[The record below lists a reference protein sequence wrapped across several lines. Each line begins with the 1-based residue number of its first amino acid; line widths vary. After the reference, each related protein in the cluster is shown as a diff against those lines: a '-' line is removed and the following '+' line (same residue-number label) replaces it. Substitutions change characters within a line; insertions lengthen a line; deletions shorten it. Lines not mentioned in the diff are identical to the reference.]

1 MNNYNKR
8 ILLSVT
14 GMSPAVVTETLYA
27 LVTEKGFIPTEIQVI
42 TTEQGKNKLLQTL
55 LGIQG
60 GRKESK
66 GALQEFIEDYGKQYD
81 FSSIHFDESCIHII
95 KDKCGQNLP
104 DIRTPEENEQAANSI
119 IQLVGKLCQD
129 EESQLHVSI
138 AGGRKTMGF
147 FMGYALSL
155 YGREQDSLSHVLVD
169 GQYENLP
176 SFYYPKP
183 YPYLINKND
192 GTQLDAKD
200 GKIMLAEIP
209 WVRLGL
215 GVPEGLINNEISYG
229 DSVRKA
235 QKLLEEPQ
243 LTFLSPIDDK
253 KVLFGDEEISLEA
266 RAYAFLL
273 SLTLSK
279 LQGWDYVNIVRANNN
294 GKQVVKTYLNVYET
308 LVVQDEKSTNNM
320 RRRLEKEDDLTRVLS
335 ESCDRLKKQV
345 RKALS
350 INYTKKHPYLPA
362 APKGIYQLLID
373 KEQLDISE
381 IKNDLQHL
389 SVI

>member
-1 MNNYNKR
+1 M
-8 ILLSVT
+8 
-14 GMSPAVVTETLYA
+14 
-27 LVTEKGFIPTEIQVI
+27 
-42 TTEQGKNKLLQTL
+42 
-55 LGIQG
+55 
-60 GRKESK
+60 
-66 GALQEFIEDYGKQYD
+66 
-81 FSSIHFDESCIHII
+81 
-95 KDKCGQNLP
+95 
-104 DIRTPEENEQAANSI
+104 
-119 IQLVGKLCQD
+119 
-129 EESQLHVSI
+129 
-138 AGGRKTMGF
+138 
-147 FMGYALSL
+147 
-155 YGREQDSLSHVLVD
+155 
-169 GQYENLP
+169 
-176 SFYYPKP
+176 
-183 YPYLINKND
+183 
-192 GTQLDAKD
+192 
-200 GKIMLAEIP
+200 
-209 WVRLGL
+209 RLGL

>member
-1 MNNYNKR
+1 M
-8 ILLSVT
+8 
-14 GMSPAVVTETLYA
+14 
-27 LVTEKGFIPTEIQVI
+27 
-42 TTEQGKNKLLQTL
+42 
-55 LGIQG
+55 
-60 GRKESK
+60 
-66 GALQEFIEDYGKQYD
+66 
-81 FSSIHFDESCIHII
+81 CIR
-95 KDKCGQNLP
+95 D
-104 DIRTPEENEQAANSI
+104 R
-119 IQLVGKLCQD
+119 
-129 EESQLHVSI
+129 
-138 AGGRKTMGF
+138 
-147 FMGYALSL
+147 
-155 YGREQDSLSHVLVD
+155 
-169 GQYENLP
+169 
-176 SFYYPKP
+176 
-183 YPYLINKND
+183 ND

-279 LQGWDYVNIVRANNN
+279 LQGWDYVNIVRSNNN

-320 RRRLEKEDDLTRVLS
+320 RRRLELS
-335 ESCDRLKKQV
+335 
-345 RKALS
+345 
-350 INYTKKHPYLPA
+350 
-362 APKGIYQLLID
+362 LIH
-373 KEQLDISE
+373 ISE
-381 IKNDLQHL
+381 PTRP
-389 SVI
+389 

>member
-1 MNNYNKR
+1 MNKYNKR

-55 LGIQG
+55 LGVQG

-81 FSSIHFDESCIHII
+81 FSSIYFDESCIHII
-95 KDKCGQNLP
+95 KDKRGQNLP

-279 LQGWDYVNIVRANNN
+279 LQGWDYVNIVRSNNN